1 MSTRLGRNP
10 LQASKKPAKK
20 TSKIIEE
27 MMAEPVETAGSPALE
42 KPAPRKTSVAR
53 AGESES
59 AKSPKTSV
67 EKLLRWLLVD
77 IPADSYV
84 FALKSVLLIK
94 AVLD

>member
-1 MSTRLGRNP
+1 MSNRLGRNP

-27 MMAEPVETAGSPALE
+27 MMAEPAESPALE
-42 KPAPRKTSVAR
+42 KPAPQKVSVAR
-53 AGESES
+53 TKETP
-59 AKSPKTSV
+59 KPRSPKTPV
-67 EKLLRWLLVD
+67 EKLLHWLLVD
-77 IPADSYV
+77 VPADSYI